1 MACHNLPLEN
11 GLVVGRFNEGFKELA
26 FLGRPEVIGTVDCP
40 RKPRSSLIFGVRCYA
55 LLV

>member
-11 GLVVGRFNEGFKELA
+11 GLVVGRFNEGFKEIA
-26 FLGRPEVIGTVDCP
+26 FLGRSEVIGIVDCP
-40 RKPRSSLIFGVRCYA
+40 RNPRSSLIFGVRCYA